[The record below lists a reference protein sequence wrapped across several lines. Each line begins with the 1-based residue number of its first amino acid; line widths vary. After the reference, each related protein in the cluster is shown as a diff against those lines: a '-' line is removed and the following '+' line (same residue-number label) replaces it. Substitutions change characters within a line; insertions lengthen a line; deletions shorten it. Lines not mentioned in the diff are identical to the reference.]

1 MNNANLSKKCKKTLS
16 EELQKF
22 FSDFFSDFTKL
33 LTTPLDLESSC
44 IPNQHIQA
52 AIIEIIAKKLLP
64 NYSIRLK
71 ENGVHIKEKN
81 HSVLFNSLLSLEPE
95 INSILRQKNF
105 YKMLSNINW
114 STEIKEIYLS
124 KLLSGR
130 SIKSILTADFYICL
144 LPIIEKKLIISS
156 AI

>member
-16 EELQKF
+16 EELQKIF
-22 FSDFFSDFTKL
+22 FDFFCDFTKL

-71 ENGVHIKEKN
+71 ENGVHIKEKTI
-81 HSVLFNSLLSLEPE
+81 LYC
-95 INSILRQKNF
+95 SIVYLA
-105 YKMLSNINW
+105 SN
-114 STEIKEIYLS
+114 L
-124 KLLSGR
+124 
-130 SIKSILTADFYICL
+130 
-144 LPIIEKKLIISS
+144 KLIAYYAKKIFTKCSQ
-156 AI
+156 ILIGLQK